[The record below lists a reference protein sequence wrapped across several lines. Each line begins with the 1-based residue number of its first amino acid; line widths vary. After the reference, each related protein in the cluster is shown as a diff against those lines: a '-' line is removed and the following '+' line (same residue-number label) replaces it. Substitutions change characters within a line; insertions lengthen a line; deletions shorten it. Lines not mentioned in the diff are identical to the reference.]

1 VFSVA
6 KRVEMKIL
14 VIGSGGR
21 EHALAWRLAQGVKVQ
36 KVYVAPGNAGTAL
49 EDGVENVAI
58 GTIPELIEFVKREN
72 IELTVVGPEAPL
84 AAGVVD
90 AFRAAGLKIFGPT
103 KAAAQLESSK
113 DFAKRFMT
121 RHNIPT
127 AFFETFSE
135 IAPAKAYVEKHGAPI
150 VIKADGLAA
159 GKGVV
164 VAMSKQEAFDA
175 IDMMLSEKLVAGHPS
190 DNKLGDACPEP
201 GRRAGARVVIEE
213 FLTGEEASFI
223 VMTDGKHVLPM
234 ATSQDHKRLLDG
246 DAGPNTGGMGAYS
259 PAPVVT
265 PTIHA
270 RVLRDVIQPVVR
282 GMESEG
288 IVYTGFLYA
297 GLMISPDGSL
307 KVLEF
312 NCRMGDPESQ
322 PIMLRLKSDFAAII
336 EHAVNGTLDRVEAE
350 WDRRTALGVVM
361 AAANYPDTPRKGDV
375 IEGLPKKL
383 EDAHVFHAGT
393 AMQDGKVVTSGGRV
407 LCVVALGDMV
417 KMAQKRA
424 YEIADTLHF
433 NGCQMRRDIGYRA
446 IGRK

>member
-1 VFSVA
+1 
-6 KRVEMKIL
+6 MKIL

-49 EDGVENVAI
+49 EDGLENVNVTAI
-58 GTIPELIEFVKREN
+58 PDLIKFVRDN
-72 IELTVVGPEAPL
+72 DVYMTVVGPEAPL

-103 KAAAQLESSK
+103 QAAAQLESSK

-135 IAPAKAYVEKHGAPI
+135 IAAAKAYVEKHGAPI

-164 VAMSKQEAFDA
+164 VAMDKAEAFAA
-175 IDMMLSEKLVAGHPS
+175 IDMMLS
-190 DNKLGDACPEP
+190 DNKLGDA
-201 GRRAGARVVIEE
+201 GARVVVEE

-223 VMTDGKHVLPM
+223 VMVDGKNVLAM

-246 DAGPNTGGMGAYS
+246 DKGPNTGGMGAYS

-265 PTIHA
+265 PEIHA
-270 RVLRDVIQPVVR
+270 RALREVIQPVVR

-288 IVYTGFLYA
+288 TPFTGFLYA

-312 NCRMGDPESQ
+312 NCRMGDPETQ
-322 PIMLRLKSDFAAII
+322 PIMLRLKSDLSVIV
-336 EHAVNGTLDRVEAE
+336 EHAINGTLDQVDAE

-375 IEGLPKKL
+375 ISGLPKNL
-383 EDAHVFHAGT
+383 QDAHVFHAGT
-393 AMQDGKVVTSGGRV
+393 AVQDGQVVTSGGRV
-407 LCVVALGDMV
+407 LCAVALGDRV
-417 KMAQKRA
+417 TAAQSRA
-424 YEIADTLHF
+424 YQIADAIHF
-433 NGCQMRRDIGYRA
+433 DGCQMRRDIGYRA
-446 IGRK
+446 IVPRK

>member
-1 VFSVA
+1 
-6 KRVEMKIL
+6 MKIL

-21 EHALAWRLAQGVKVQ
+21 EHALAWRLAQGTKVQ

-58 GTIPELIEFVKREN
+58 SAIPDLIEFVKREN

-90 AFRAAGLKIFGPT
+90 EFRKAGLKIFGPT

-127 AFFETFSE
+127 AFFETFSD
-135 IAPAKAYVEKHGAPI
+135 IAAARAYVEKHGAPI

-164 VAMSKQEAFDA
+164 VAMSNDEAFEA
-175 IDMMLSEKLVAGHPS
+175 IDMMLS
-190 DNKLGDACPEP
+190 DNKLGD
-201 GRRAGARVVIEE
+201 AGARVVIEE
-213 FLTGEEASFI
+213 FLAGEEASFI
-223 VMTDGKHVLPM
+223 VMADGKNVLAM
-234 ATSQDHKRLLDG
+234 ATSQDHKRLKDN
-246 DAGPNTGGMGAYS
+246 DNGPNTGGMGAYS

-265 PTIHA
+265 PEIHA
-270 RVLRDVIQPVVR
+270 RVLREVIQPVMR

-288 IVYTGFLYA
+288 VTYTGFLYA

-312 NCRMGDPESQ
+312 NCRMGDPETQ
-322 PIMLRLKSDFAAII
+322 PIMLRLKSDLAAIV

-375 IEGLPKKL
+375 ITGLPKGL

-393 AMQDGKVVTSGGRV
+393 TMQDDKVVTSGGRV

-417 KMAQKRA
+417 KVAQKRA
-424 YEIADTLHF
+424 YEIADTIRF
-433 NGCQMRRDIGYRA
+433 DGCQMRRDIGYRA